1 MLTAPLSQLT
11 GCTNIPETFNVIVEN
26 GTGSGEYIEGDT
38 VTIKA
43 DDPEIGEEF
52 LKWKLTGL
60 IVNDLTKHELT
71 FTMPANDVT
80 ATALFEDIDYT
91 ISVLGGTADKTTAHY
106 GEIVTVT
113 LGEVGPGREFAFW
126 SILEGLDPTNLDLT
140 MPKLTFEMP
149 ACNVRLMASFNY
161 FDYNVTIIGGTA
173 QIDGFAEPTSSL
185 LASYGTVVSIFANE
199 SNDKRFI
206 RWTSENEEV
215 VFEDET
221 SPTTTFTMPASNVN
235 IVAEFEQLYEIVV
248 REGCTTNKQFAAEG
262 EEVTVTKPSPE
273 LGYATYWVIVGIEVD
288 WPPSTHEGTFIMPA
302 NNVFV
307 GYGKA
312 LLNYLFR
319 ISGGTATGLKGREP
333 FSVTN
338 GSGGFDY
345 NCDVTITAN
354 VPIGKTFVNWTIS
367 GIDTSGLDLTQ
378 STLVFKMPTNA
389 VIVTA
394 NFEYVD
400 YTIRVEGGT
409 ADKTTAHYGDTVKIK
424 AFTPETGKRFT
435 GWTITGVDTSELIL
449 TDRELTFTMP
459 AGNVTATANYDFEDY
474 EIKVTGGTAN
484 KTTAHYGEEV
494 TITAEVPV
502 GKEFVMWSF
511 DGLVPDGLTLTD
523 KELTFTMPA
532 NAVTATANYDFEDY
546 EIKVTGGTANKTTAH
561 YGDSVTITANEPETG
576 KRFTGWTITGVDTSE
591 LVLTNEELTFTMP
604 ANAVTATA
612 VFEDIDYEVK
622 VICRNIETKTAHYG
636 EEVTITAENI
646 EGKIFVRW
654 EFTNLDTEGLD
665 LTRAEL

>member
-91 ISVLGGTADKTTAHY
+91 ISVEGGTADKTTAHY

-113 LGEVGPGREFAFW
+113 LGEVAPGSEFAGW

-140 MPKLTFEMP
+140 MKKLTFEMP
-149 ACNVRLMASFNY
+149 ACNVRLVATFN
-161 FDYNVTIIGGTA
+161 FLDYNVTINGGTA
-173 QIDGFAEPTSSL
+173 QIDDFAEPTSSL
-185 LASYGTVVSIFANE
+185 LATYGTVVSIFANE

-221 SPTTTFTMPASNVN
+221 SPTTKFTMPASNVN
-235 IVAEFEQLYEIVV
+235 IVAEFEQLYQIEV
-248 REGCTTNKQFAAEG
+248 RKGCTTNKQFAAEG

-288 WPPSTHEGTFIMPA
+288 WPSSTNEGTFIMPA
-302 NNVFV
+302 NNVVV
-307 GYGKA
+307 GYRKA
-312 LLNYLFR
+312 LLNYFFQ

-354 VPIGKTFVNWTIS
+354 VPIGKTFVNWTIL

-394 NFEYVD
+394 NFKYVN
-400 YTIRVEGGT
+400 YAISVEGGT
-409 ADKTTAHYGDTVKIK
+409 ADKTTAHYG
-424 AFTPETGKRFT
+424 E
-435 GWTITGVDTSELIL
+435 S
-449 TDRELTFTMP
+449 
-459 AGNVTATANYDFEDY
+459 
-474 EIKVTGGTAN
+474 
-484 KTTAHYGEEV
+484 V
-494 TITAEVPV
+494 TITANVPAD
-502 GKEFVMWSF
+502 KEFVMWSF
-511 DGLVPDGLTLTD
+511 DGLAPDSLDVTQP
-523 KELTFTMPA
+523 ELTFVMPA
-532 NAVTATANYDFEDY
+532 NNVT
-546 EIKVTGGTANKTTAH
+546 V
-561 YGDSVTITANEPETG
+561 
-576 KRFTGWTITGVDTSE
+576 
-591 LVLTNEELTFTMP
+591 
-604 ANAVTATA
+604 TA
-612 VFEDIDYEVK
+612 VFENKPIRLEFVSNVAESGNLVFTSGESKRFVVNMGTLGTLPVKYTFTVSGIGTTTLHVFDKDGVEMVLTEQSITLDKAREDYIIVLKYEGSK
-622 VICRNIETKTAHYG
+622 VTSLNLKITQET
-636 EEVTITAENI
+636 VPN
-646 EGKIFVRW
+646 
-654 EFTNLDTEGLD
+654 N
-665 LTRAEL
+665 

>member
-1 MLTAPLSQLT
+1 MILKSIIKWCCLLLTLTTPLSQLT
-11 GCTNIPETFNVIVEN
+11 GCTNTPETFNVIVEN

-113 LGEVGPGREFAFW
+113 LGEVAPGREFAFW

-140 MPKLTFEMP
+140 KPKLTFEMP
-149 ACNVRLMASFNY
+149 ACNVRLMALFNY

-173 QIDGFAEPTSSL
+173 QIDEFAEPTSSL

-221 SPTTTFTMPASNVN
+221 SPTTTFSMPASNVN
-235 IVAEFEQLYEIVV
+235 IVAEFEQLYQIEV
-248 REGCTTNKQFAAEG
+248 EKGCTTNKQFAAEG
-262 EEVTVTKPSPE
+262 EEVTVTKPAPE
-273 LGYATYWVIVGIEVD
+273 LGHATRWAIEGIEVD
-288 WPPSTHEGTFIMPA
+288 WPASTNEGTFIMPA
-302 NNVFV
+302 NNVIV
-307 GYGKA
+307 SYTNV
-312 LLNYLFR
+312 LLSYLFR

-389 VIVTA
+389 VTVTA
-394 NFEYVD
+394 NFEYAD
-400 YTIRVEGGT
+400 YIIRVEGGT
-409 ADKTTAHYGDTVKIK
+409 ADKTTA
-424 AFTPETGKRFT
+424 R
-435 GWTITGVDTSELIL
+435 
-449 TDRELTFTMP
+449 
-459 AGNVTATANYDFEDY
+459 
-474 EIKVTGGTAN
+474 
-484 KTTAHYGEEV
+484 YGESV
-494 TITAEVPV
+494 TITANVPAD
-502 GKEFVMWSF
+502 KEFVMWSF
-511 DGLVPDGLTLTD
+511 DGLAPDSLDVTQP
-523 KELTFTMPA
+523 ELTFVMPA
-532 NAVTATANYDFEDY
+532 NNVT
-546 EIKVTGGTANKTTAH
+546 V
-561 YGDSVTITANEPETG
+561 
-576 KRFTGWTITGVDTSE
+576 
-591 LVLTNEELTFTMP
+591 
-604 ANAVTATA
+604 TA
-612 VFEDIDYEVK
+612 VFENKPIRLEFVSNVAESGNLAFTSGESKRFVVSMGTLGTLPMKYTFTVSGIGKTTLHVFDKDGVEMVLTEQSITLDKAREDYIIVLKYEGSK
-622 VICRNIETKTAHYG
+622 ITSLNLKITQETLP
-636 EEVTITAENI
+636 N
-646 EGKIFVRW
+646 
-654 EFTNLDTEGLD
+654 N
-665 LTRAEL
+665 

>member
-1 MLTAPLSQLT
+1 MILKSIIKWCCLLLTVTTPLSQLT
-11 GCTNIPETFNVIVEN
+11 GCTNTPETFNVIVEN

-60 IVNDLTKHELT
+60 IVNDLTKRELT

-140 MPKLTFEMP
+140 KPKLTFEMP

-221 SPTTTFTMPASNVN
+221 SPTTTFSMPASNVN

-409 ADKTTAHYGDTVKIK
+409 ADKTTAHCLRAGQSQ
-424 AFTPETGKRFT
+424 A
-435 GWTITGVDTSELIL
+435 L
-449 TDRELTFTMP
+449 THR
-459 AGNVTATANYDFEDY
+459 
-474 EIKVTGGTAN
+474 
-484 KTTAHYGEEV
+484 
-494 TITAEVPV
+494 
-502 GKEFVMWSF
+502 S
-511 DGLVPDGLTLTD
+511 
-523 KELTFTMPA
+523 
-532 NAVTATANYDFEDY
+532 
-546 EIKVTGGTANKTTAH
+546 
-561 YGDSVTITANEPETG
+561 
-576 KRFTGWTITGVDTSE
+576 
-591 LVLTNEELTFTMP
+591 
-604 ANAVTATA
+604 
-612 VFEDIDYEVK
+612 
-622 VICRNIETKTAHYG
+622 
-636 EEVTITAENI
+636 
-646 EGKIFVRW
+646 
-654 EFTNLDTEGLD
+654 
-665 LTRAEL
+665 